1 VIKITQ
7 KSSDYESID
16 EMRLKVGQWSYPQF
30 KPAFTP
36 RPSLESC
43 ELKIQRLK
51 SVFIHMI

>member
-1 VIKITQ
+1 M
-7 KSSDYESID
+7 SHNRMSESID